1 MITNDKKNEP
11 KTSQFFYCKKC
22 DYKTSKASNWNRH
35 ITTRKHKM
43 VTNDKKNEPKR
54 ASLFTCEYCSKVYK
68 FASGLSR
75 HKSRCNKKQK
85 IQSLEVE
92 NKKVDNSLLSA
103 LNNLVNGK
111 IKNNGTTINNND
123 LMNVLNEISSLK
135 EIINK
140 TNETTIVNNTTNT
153 QNISINMFLNNHCKD
168 AMCMEDFLG
177 TVKLSVND
185 LFETRKLGYVGGI
198 SNIFIKNLSG
208 IPSIK
213 RPIHCSDTKRM
224 LFYVKDED
232 GWNKDGVSKV
242 EKAIEEITLKQIK
255 TLQAWEEKN
264 PNYLENPELLTTWNN
279 LVHSIMGGTSKE
291 ERYRNK
297 KLIKKQV
304 GETTFIKDAIANLK

>member
-1 MITNDKKNEP
+1 
-11 KTSQFFYCKKC
+11 
-22 DYKTSKASNWNRH
+22 
-35 ITTRKHKM
+35 M

-54 ASLFTCEYCSKVYK
+54 ASLFICEYCSKVYK

-75 HKSRCNKKQK
+75 HKSKCNKKQK

-92 NKKVDNSLLSA
+92 NEKVDNSLLSA

-177 TVKLSVND
+177 TVKLSIND

-232 GWNKDGVSKV
+232 GWNKNGVNKV

-264 PNYLENPELLTTWNN
+264 PNYLVNPELLTTWNN
-279 LVHSIMGGTSKE
+279 LVTSIMGGTSKE